1 MPTQARSRSLLS
13 RFLVLTGVA
22 LALVLV
28 LAACSSSSKS
38 SAASADITVK
48 DYSFSP
54 GTVSVK
60 AGATVTVH
68 NNGPSTHTVTSD
80 DGTSFNVSV
89 DSGKDATFTAP
100 SKPGTYKFHCSIHP
114 SLMKGT
120 LTVT

>member
-1 MPTQARSRSLLS
+1 MPTNTSSHSKLS
-13 RFLVLTGVA
+13 RIAIFLGIGLA
-22 LALVLV
+22 LALL
-28 LAACSSSSKS
+28 LGACSSSSKS
-38 SAASADITVK
+38 GASSSDIVIKDFSFAPASVSA
-48 DYSFSP
+48 
-54 GTVSVK
+54 K

-100 SKPGTYKFHCSIHP
+100 SKAGTYKFHCSIHP
-114 SLMKGT
+114 TQMKGT